1 MFSMD
6 KVCKRITRTSVSLVE
21 ALCSKQEEADT
32 KLLLHAKHV
41 PDSDERKLVLV
52 RSPSGDVDTQLLFI
66 STFLEESE
74 QKRIYID
81 FGNSKSRK
89 ILHLDSVD
97 MNSDLKSALTGFHAF
112 TGNDYLSCIFQKSKK
127 LCCKALLKS
136 NKFVQMFKELGNE
149 WELKEELIPLL
160 EEYICSLFAKNKK
173 KDVNLLR
180 YEIFQNVYEKKGK
193 ITDISLLLLCRES
206 LVLQSERCN
215 YVAKIWRSCS
225 KGDMQHED
233 ISNHGWTVDGEID
246 WLKES
251 FPDDIQAMLLNENGD
266 NDDILSDLENEESD
280 SENES
285 SDDD

>member
-1 MFSMD
+1 MFSKD

-21 ALCSKQEEADT
+21 TLCSNQEEADT
-32 KLLLHAKHV
+32 KLLLHTKHV
-41 PDSDERKLVLV
+41 LDSDDRKLVLV
-52 RSPSGDVDTQLLFI
+52 RSPSEDVDIQVLFI

-81 FGNSKSRK
+81 LGSGKSRK

-97 MNSDLKSALTGFHAF
+97 MNSGLKSALTGFHTFA
-112 TGNDYLSCIFQKSKK
+112 GNDYLSYIFRKSKK
-127 LCCKALLKS
+127 LCWKALLKS
-136 NKFVQMFKELGNE
+136 NKFVQMLIELGNE
-149 WELKEELIPLL
+149 WELKEVPLL
-160 EEYICSLFAKNKK
+160 KEYICSLFGKNKK

-180 YEIFQNVYEKKGK
+180 YKIFQSVYEKKGK
-193 ITDISLLLLCRES
+193 IIDLSLLPPCRES

-215 YVAKIWRSCS
+215 YVAKIWLSCS

-233 ISNHGWTVDGEID
+233 ISNHRCTVDGEIG
-246 WLKES
+246 WVKES
-251 FPDDIQAMLLNENGD
+251 FPDDIQAILVNENRD
-266 NDDILSDLENEESD
+266 NDDIYSDLGNEESD